1 MAAARSGG
9 TCDVALQ
16 LSGSGAQQRG
26 GAAGLLDR
34 AHAMS
39 RVGEAVQSGGSRR
52 RQAVLQSLRH
62 SPEALAVADIAALT
76 ELHPN
81 TARFHLDALAADGLA
96 VRTFETRTSPGR
108 PRVLYVA
115 RAEALDQRSYGL
127 LAEML

>member
-52 RQAVLQSLRH
+52 LGAGQAVDALQRVVVDTGFQPETSTEGEMTSLRLRH
-62 SPEALAVADIAALT
+62 CPFREVATRHPGVVCGVHLGLMQGVLDELGGAVVAESLA
-76 ELHPN
+76 
-81 TARFHLDALAADGLA
+81 
-96 VRTFETRTSPGR
+96 
-108 PRVLYVA
+108 
-115 RAEALDQRSYGL
+115 
-127 LAEML
+127 

>member
-52 RQAVLQSLRH
+52 LGAGDPPLSDPSAPRLGWRRQAGLQALPH
-62 SPEALAVADIAALT
+62 STQALAGADIGAPT
-76 ELHPN
+76 GLHPN
-81 TARFHLDALAADGLA
+81 PARFHLGALAADRLA
-96 VRTFETRTSPGR
+96 V
-108 PRVLYVA
+108 
-115 RAEALDQRSYGL
+115 
-127 LAEML
+127 